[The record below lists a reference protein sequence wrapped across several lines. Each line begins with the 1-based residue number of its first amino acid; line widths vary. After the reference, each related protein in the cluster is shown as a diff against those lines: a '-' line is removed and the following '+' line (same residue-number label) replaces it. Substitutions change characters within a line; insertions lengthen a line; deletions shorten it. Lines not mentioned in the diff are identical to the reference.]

1 MSAVR
6 LAARGATPIGAND
19 NHNWFNT
26 IGPDLVGTGFNI
38 DTSGIL
44 GGGQAGFNY
53 QTGSWVIG
61 IEGSVAGANLDS
73 SRRSAFFPAS
83 DTYTAGVDLLTTVT
97 GRVGYARDKWLAYAK
112 GGWADADVELTLF
125 DHGTPVVPT
134 RATGPTAGRSAA
146 AANTPFARTSRLA
159 SSTTMPSSIK
169 MAGGSVA
176 RLVPQAWAAEYR
188 SSTATSRFNR

>member
-1 MSAVR
+1 MDQSQSPGGRGDGVCRPNCR
-6 LAARGATPIGAND
+6 LALCVTGAGLLALITPALATDLLSTSSTTWQGFYVGGALGGAWSDTDWRYD

-73 SRRSAFFPAS
+73 SRRGAFFPAS
-83 DTYTAGVDLLTTVT
+83 DTYTAGVDC
-97 GRVGYARDKWLAYAK
+97 
-112 GGWADADVELTLF
+112 
-125 DHGTPVVPT
+125 
-134 RATGPTAGRSAA
+134 
-146 AANTPFARTSRLA
+146 
-159 SSTTMPSSIK
+159 
-169 MAGGSVA
+169 
-176 RLVPQAWAAEYR
+176 
-188 SSTATSRFNR
+188 

>member
-6 LAARGATPIGAND
+6 LAARGATPIGATT
-19 NHNWFNT
+19 T
-26 IGPDLVGTGFNI
+26 ITGSIRLALIWSARFNI

-83 DTYTAGVDLLTTVT
+83 DTYTAGVDC
-97 GRVGYARDKWLAYAK
+97 
-112 GGWADADVELTLF
+112 
-125 DHGTPVVPT
+125 
-134 RATGPTAGRSAA
+134 
-146 AANTPFARTSRLA
+146 
-159 SSTTMPSSIK
+159 
-169 MAGGSVA
+169 
-176 RLVPQAWAAEYR
+176 
-188 SSTATSRFNR
+188 